1 MSDKLLT
8 KKQLKLISIKLK
20 KQKKKI
26 ILVHGVFDVVHFGHI
41 SHFQEAKSHGDI
53 LVVSITPD
61 RFVKKGFNKPYFNKL
76 VLNYDRF
83 IKNNKVED
91 IVNPLISFD
100 RKFESWD
107 QINKS
112 IILSI
117 FSELE
122 ITKKEKIKI
131 LLNDYLNISK
141 LLIPK
146 KELGMINAIADKYIN
161 EKKII

>member
-1 MSDKLLT
+1 MKNHIKTDTRLAFIQFIFSSFFSDLSIEENSNDFEKYFNKLSVSSIEH
-8 KKQLKLISIKLK
+8 KEESLIS
-20 KQKKKI
+20 
-26 ILVHGVFDVVHFGHI
+26 
-41 SHFQEAKSHGDI
+41 
-53 LVVSITPD
+53 
-61 RFVKKGFNKPYFNKL
+61 FNKPYFNKL